1 MERILIVKRVSNDFD
16 NFVIQH
22 IQFAVPNAD
31 VLDIYRFKGKL
42 GRKIIKII
50 KNCKILFFQKII
62 LKLNIKEL
70 RLYSQII
77 LFDDYP
83 DLQLIKYIKKYSPHA
98 QIKLWFWN
106 VPNYS
111 ILQYD
116 KYCKMYCFD
125 YNYCKRHKIKYLRQF
140 YFEEAVK
147 DFLYEKTTY
156 DAIYVGA
163 DKNRK
168 KILETLIADFEQ
180 YDINYNIKLV
190 MDKNNSTLLNKK
202 GLDYLKSPLAYNDVL
217 KISAR
222 SKAIIEIVLP
232 NQMGLTWRALEAL
245 FLKKKLITNNKNIK
259 TYDFYNK
266 DNIFIF
272 GIDSISDL
280 KSFINSP
287 YVEIENSILKK
298 YSFSTWIKYMLEDNN
313 NEFDKEN

>member
-1 MERILIVKRVSNDFD
+1 
-16 NFVIQH
+16 
-22 IQFAVPNAD
+22 
-31 VLDIYRFKGKL
+31 
-42 GRKIIKII
+42 
-50 KNCKILFFQKII
+50 
-62 LKLNIKEL
+62 
-70 RLYSQII
+70 
-77 LFDDYP
+77 
-83 DLQLIKYIKKYSPHA
+83 
-98 QIKLWFWN
+98 
-106 VPNYS
+106 
-111 ILQYD
+111 
-116 KYCKMYCFD
+116 
-125 YNYCKRHKIKYLRQF
+125 
-140 YFEEAVK
+140 
-147 DFLYEKTTY
+147 
-156 DAIYVGA
+156 
-163 DKNRK
+163 
-168 KILETLIADFEQ
+168 
-180 YDINYNIKLV
+180 